1 MNVKQIYTL
10 INSVSGEVLG
20 KTDIVTED
28 LTGIVDLGKEV
39 FNQNAV
45 DDYVKSLVNHIG
57 KVIFVNRP
65 YAGKVPSVLMD
76 AWEFGSVLE
85 KISAD
90 VPEAEENDTWNL
102 EDGHT
107 YDQDVFHKPTVTAKF
122 FNSKVTFEVPVSITE
137 RQVKESFSNAA
148 QLNGFISMIYAAV
161 EKSMTIKADALIMRT
176 INNMIAETVLAD
188 AQAFG
193 ATAEGDMAGADLS
206 SASTARCVN
215 LLKLY
220 NDKTGA
226 TTKLTAAKAIT
237 DPDFI
242 RFASYVMGTYA
253 DRLQSISTVFNV
265 GGKER
270 FTPKDMLHVVLLSDF
285 AKAAQT
291 YLYSD
296 TFNRGD
302 VLLPQAETVPFWQG
316 SGQNYEFASTGNIN
330 IKESGGKAVN
340 VSCVLGVMFDRE
352 ALGVCNLDRRVTTNY
367 NAKAEFF
374 NNYYKFDA
382 GYFNDTN
389 ENFVVFFIE

>member
-1 MNVKQIYTL
+1 MEVKQIYTL

-20 KTDIVTED
+20 RTDIVTED

-39 FNQNAV
+39 FNQSAV
-45 DDYVKSLVNHIG
+45 DNYVKSLVNHIG

-102 EDGHT
+102 TDGQS

-188 AQAFG
+188 AEAFG
-193 ATAEGDMAGADLS
+193 ATAAGDMSGADLS

-226 TTKLTAAKAIT
+226 STKLTAAKAIT

-330 IKESGGKAVN
+330 IKESGGKAVEI
-340 VSCVLGVMFDRE
+340 SGVLGVMFDRD

>member
-1 MNVKQIYTL
+1 MDVKQIYKL

-28 LTGIVDLGKEV
+28 LTGIVDLGTEV

-45 DDYVKSLVNHIG
+45 DNYVKSLVNHIG

-102 EDGHT
+102 TDGKS

-188 AQAFG
+188 TQAFG
-193 ATAEGDMAGADLS
+193 ATAAGDMTGANLS

-220 NDKTGA
+220 NTSA
-226 TTKLTAAKAIT
+226 STTLTAEQALT
-237 DPDFI
+237 NPDFI

-253 DRLQSISTVFNV
+253 DRLQSISTVFNI

-302 VLLPQAETVPFWQG
+302 VLLPKAETVPFWQG

-330 IKESGGKAVN
+330 IKESGGKAVEIPG
-340 VSCVLGVMFDRE
+340 VLGVMFDRD